1 MRQVHKSGMA
11 KKAPCAEVKLL
22 DDGRLHEMIALRAY
36 ELFEQHGCQEGH
48 DCEDWL
54 EAERQVLTEVESKS
68 VPPVI
73 TGHAA

>member
-1 MRQVHKSGMA
+1 MS
-11 KKAPCAEVKLL
+11 CAEVQLL
-22 DDGRLHEMIALRAY
+22 DDRRLHELIASRAY

-54 EAERQVLTEVESKS
+54 EAERQILAEVESK
-68 VPPVI
+68 PLPQAI